1 MEKTKQER
9 CKFCQRFMGKRHNE
23 SHCVVGGWEDD
34 IVKNVT
40 ELNKRQVKKKRK
52 KYIGGTKWR
61 FSDIRKKRNLIEITE
76 NFVSVGNALGN
87 EVIKISGG

>member
-1 MEKTKQER
+1 M
-9 CKFCQRFMGKRHNE
+9 
-23 SHCVVGGWEDD
+23 
-34 IVKNVT
+34 
-40 ELNKRQVKKKRK
+40 NKRQVKKKGK

-76 NFVSVGNALGN
+76 NFVSVGNAFGN